1 MFRRTI
7 GVSFALGLAAILFTL
22 TTVLP
27 AQDSVSLESGWKF
40 VKGDNPAY
48 ADPSFDDSGWSP
60 ILVDRIWEA
69 QGNDPYDGYAW
80 YRLRVVIPSKIRDDA
95 RLKDGLRISL
105 GKINNFDLSFLNGRV
120 FGRNGKVV
128 AADTPLDD
136 SFTKEDMMLYDLP
149 RAYVLPFND
158 PRILWDKEN
167 VIAVRVFDEGG
178 QGGMFSG
185 EHGLRAVGYRDYISV
200 DTAAGP
206 FVVAG
211 ADLEKTLILTNVS
224 NARTFQGTLS
234 LRAVSAL
241 TGRSIINEDE
251 NISLAPGQKIS
262 RVLRLPRLDES
273 VDLTYEIVS
282 PEDADRWEFK
292 DSAPYILTPEPP
304 EQPRLTGPKIV
315 GVRPETPFLPVLTAT
330 GLKPITF
337 TAAGLP
343 PGLSLN
349 PKTGIITGRTK
360 KSGDYD
366 VEVVAQNTTGEDR
379 RTLKIIIGSR
389 IALTPP
395 LGWNSWNAW
404 GATVDAEKLKDSA
417 RVFVEKGLRD
427 HGWIYINMDDGWE
440 IKGDDPRPKRGPD
453 NRIRPNEKF
462 PDMRALGD
470 AIHALGLKFGIYS
483 SPGPLT
489 CAGYTGS
496 HKYEALDAGSYAD
509 WGVDYLK
516 YDWCSYDQIA
526 ASASLYELKK
536 PYRLMRK
543 ALDAQNRDIV
553 FSLCQYGMG
562 KVWEWGDEVGGN
574 SWRTTEDI
582 TDMWE
587 SLRDIGFGQVENAK
601 FAGPGHWN
609 DPDMLVVGWVGWGP
623 NLHPTRLSPDEQYTH
638 ISLWCLLA
646 APLLIGCDLTR
657 LDAFTLNLLTNDEV
671 LAVNQDPLGRQAV
684 PVVKA
689 GDIQVWVKELE
700 GGTRAVGVF
709 NLGPTAASYTLEY
722 KTVGLRGLI
731 LARDLWRQKNIAAD
745 EGKIDVRVPS
755 HGVVL
760 LKLYK

>member
-1 MFRRTI
+1 MFRRPIRT
-7 GVSFALGLAAILFTL
+7 SFALGLAAILFAL
-22 TTVLP
+22 TAALP
-27 AQDSVSLESGWKF
+27 AQDSVSLETGWKF

-48 ADPSFDDSGWSP
+48 ADPAFDDSKWSP
-60 ILVDRIWEA
+60 IQVDRIWEA
-69 QGNDPYDGYAW
+69 QGYDPYDGYAW

-120 FGRNGKVV
+120 FGRDGKVV

-136 SFTKEDMMLYDLP
+136 SFTKEDPMLYDLP
-149 RAYVLPFND
+149 RSYILSFDD

-185 EHGLRAVGYRDYISV
+185 EHGLRAVGYRDYVSL
-200 DTAAGP
+200 DTATGP
-206 FVVAG
+206 FVIAG
-211 ADLEKTLILTNVS
+211 AELEKSLTLMNVS
-224 NARTFQGTLS
+224 ISRTFQGTLS

-241 TGRSIINEDE
+241 TGRSILNEDE
-251 NISLAPGQKIS
+251 NVTLAPGQKIS

-304 EQPRLTGPKIV
+304 EQPRLTGPKII
-315 GVRPETPFLPVLTAT
+315 GVRPEKPFLHVLTAT

-366 VEVVAQNTTGEDR
+366 VEVVAQNTAGEDR

-404 GATVDAEKLKDSA
+404 GATVDAEKVKASA

-453 NRIRPNEKF
+453 NRILPNEKF

-496 HKYEALDAGSYAD
+496 HKYEALDASSYAD

-582 TDMWE
+582 TDTWE

-700 GGTRAVGVF
+700 GGARAVGVF
-709 NLGPTAASYTLEY
+709 NLGPAAASYTLEY

-731 LARDLWRQKNIAAD
+731 LARNLWRQKNIAAD

-760 LKLYK
+760 LKLNK

>member
-1 MFRRTI
+1 RTI
-7 GVSFALGLAAILFTL
+7 VSPFALVLAAILSVL
-22 TTVLP
+22 TAALS
-27 AQDSVSLESGWKF
+27 AQDSVPLESGWKF
-40 VKGDNPAY
+40 AKGDNPAY
-48 ADPSFDDSGWSP
+48 ADPAFDDSGWSP
-60 ILVDRIWEA
+60 ILVDRVWET

-80 YRLRVVIPSKIRDDA
+80 YRLRLVIPSKIRDNA
-95 RLKDGLRISL
+95 PLKDGLRLSL
-105 GKINNFDLSFLNGRV
+105 GKINNFDLAFLNGRV

-128 AADTPLDD
+128 SADTPLDD

-149 RAYVLPFND
+149 RAYILPFDD

-178 QGGMFSG
+178 QGGLYAG
-185 EHGLRAVGYRDYISV
+185 EHVLRAVRFRDYVSLDV
-200 DTAAGP
+200 VSAP
-206 FVVAG
+206 FVLVG
-211 ADLEKTLILTNVS
+211 PDLEKPLTLTNAS
-224 NARTFQGTLS
+224 DIRTFQGTLS
-234 LRAVSAL
+234 LRAVAAL
-241 TGRSIINEDE
+241 TGRSILKEDE
-251 NISLAPGQKIS
+251 NISLAPGQKIE
-262 RVLRLPRLDES
+262 RVLHLPRLDES
-273 VDLTYEIVS
+273 MDLTFEIIS
-282 PEDADRWEFK
+282 PEDADRWEYK
-292 DSAPYILTPEPP
+292 ASAPYILTPEPLP
-304 EQPRLTGPKIV
+304 QPRLTGPKII
-315 GVRPETPFLPVLTAT
+315 GVRPEKPVLHVLTAT
-330 GLKPITF
+330 GRKPITF
-337 TAAGLP
+337 NAAGLP
-343 PGLSLN
+343 LGLSLN

-366 VEVVAQNTTGEDR
+366 VEVTARNAAGEDR
-379 RTLKIIIGSR
+379 RILNIVIGSR

-404 GATVDAEKLKDSA
+404 GTAVDAEKVKDSA

-427 HGWIYINMDDGWE
+427 HGWTYINVDDGWE

-453 NRIRPNEKF
+453 GRILTNEKF

-496 HKYEALDAGSYAD
+496 HKFETQDARSFAD

-516 YDWCSYDQIA
+516 YDWCSYDRIA
-526 ASASLYELKK
+526 ASNSVYELKK

-553 FSLCQYGMG
+553 FSLCQYGLG

-574 SWRTTEDI
+574 LWRTTEDI
-582 TDMWE
+582 TDTWE
-587 SLRDIGFGQVENAK
+587 SMRDIGFKQVENAE

-623 NLHPTRLSPDEQYTH
+623 SLHPTRLSPDEQYAH
-638 ISLWCLLA
+638 ISLWCLLS

-671 LAVNQDPLGRQAV
+671 LAVDQDPLGRQAV
-684 PVVKA
+684 PAVKA
-689 GDIQVWVKELE
+689 GDIQVWIKELE
-700 GGTRAVGVF
+700 DGGRAVGVF
-709 NLGPTAASYTLEY
+709 NLGPTAASYALES
-722 KTVGLRGLI
+722 KTAGLKGLV
-731 LARDLWRQKNIAAD
+731 LARDLWRQKAVNSV
-745 EGKIDVRVPS
+745 EGKIDVRIPA

-760 LKLYK
+760 LKLSK